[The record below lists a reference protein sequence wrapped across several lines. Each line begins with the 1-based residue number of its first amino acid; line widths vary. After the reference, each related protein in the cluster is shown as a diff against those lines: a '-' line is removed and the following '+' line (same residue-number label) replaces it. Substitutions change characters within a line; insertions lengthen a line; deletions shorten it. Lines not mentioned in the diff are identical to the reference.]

1 MVRYQWVGQSSIT
14 TTATSYLLL
23 CTQTLGFS
31 ARRSYFGEQAVD
43 FWTRLLELA
52 ILSLGYNVV
61 GLVVGFVMM
70 HPSRCQKKKTVAQM
84 KSAVCKIQVCWLL
97 ADDVGVS
104 MEVNK

>member
-1 MVRYQWVGQSSIT
+1 MGWSIVD
-14 TTATSYLLL
+14 YYYYHLLLLRL

-70 HPSRCQKKKTVAQM
+70 HPSSCEKRNSGPDEVSRLQN
-84 KSAVCKIQVCWLL
+84 SGLL
-97 ADDVGVS
+97 VVGR
-104 MEVNK
+104 

>member
-1 MVRYQWVGQSSIT
+1 MGWSIVD
-14 TTATSYLLL
+14 YYYYHLLLLL

-52 ILSLGYNVV
+52 ISSLGYNVV

-70 HPSRCQKKKTVAQM
+70 HPSRCQKNSGPDEVSRLQN
-84 KSAVCKIQVCWLL
+84 SGLL
-97 ADDVGVS
+97 VVGR
-104 MEVNK
+104 